1 MVGRRL
7 RKYVS
12 DLRSLPNDVAAA
24 WRSDGA
30 AGVTLQLRRRS
41 LDRLGGYVRYIVIE
55 AEMLELRPQPPSDCE
70 IRCFTDED
78 WSLLGDLVPLRL
90 VPIFEAARRAGRLC
104 LVAWRGTMAQGY
116 IWFSPAIEEQHE
128 NFAMELPADAIYLWQ
143 IQVTRSARRRGVG
156 AALIR
161 AGFQLAAERGLR
173 RSWMITRRD
182 NIAAQ
187 GTIAAVASCRVLG
200 TISRVKVATWM
211 RSWFVRL
218 AEPLQLQPG
227 SAA

>member
-7 RKYVS
+7 SKYAR
-12 DLRSLPNDVAAA
+12 DLLSLPNDVAAA

-41 LDRLGGYVRYIVIE
+41 IDRLGGYVRYIVIE
-55 AEMLELRPQPPSDCE
+55 ADMPAVQPHAPSDCE
-70 IRCFTDED
+70 IRCFTDAD
-78 WSLLGDLVPLRL
+78 WSLLGDLVPSRL
-90 VPIFEAARRAGRLC
+90 VTIFEAARAAGRLC
-104 LVAWRGTMAQGY
+104 LVAWHGTTAEGY
-116 IWFSPAIEEQHE
+116 IWLSPLVEERHE
-128 NFAMELPADAIYLWQ
+128 NFALELPADAIYLWQ

-161 AGFQLAAERGLR
+161 AGLGLATERGFR

-187 GTIAAVASCRVLG
+187 RTIAAVSGCRVLG
-200 TISRVKVATWM
+200 TLSRVKVASWM
-211 RSWFVRL
+211 RSSFVRL
-218 AEPLQLQPG
+218 PEPLQLQPA
-227 SAA
+227 SEA

>member
-1 MVGRRL
+1 VVAQRL
-7 RKYVS
+7 KKYAR

-41 LDRLGGYVRYIVIE
+41 IDRLGGYVRYIVIE
-55 AEMLELRPQPPSDCE
+55 ADMLPLQPHDPSDCE
-70 IRCFTDED
+70 IRCFTDAD

-90 VPIFEAARRAGRLC
+90 VAIFEAARSAGRIC
-104 LVAWRGTMAQGY
+104 LVAWQGTTAEGY
-116 IWFSPAIEEQHE
+116 IWLSPSVEERHE
-128 NFAMELPADAIYLWQ
+128 NFALELPADAIYLWQ

-161 AGFQLAAERGLR
+161 AAFHLAAERGVR

-187 GTIAAVASCRVLG
+187 RTIAAVSSCRVLG
-200 TISRVKVATWM
+200 TLSRVKVAAWM
-211 RSWFVRL
+211 RSSFVRFP
-218 AEPLQLQPG
+218 EPFQLRPG
-227 SAA
+227 SEV